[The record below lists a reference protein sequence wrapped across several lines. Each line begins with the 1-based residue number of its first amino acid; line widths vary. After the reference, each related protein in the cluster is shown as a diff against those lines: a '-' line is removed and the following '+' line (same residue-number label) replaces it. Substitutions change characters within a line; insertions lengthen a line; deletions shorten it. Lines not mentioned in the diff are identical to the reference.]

1 MSNLPK
7 YITIQNAADMTGL
20 SYYFLREMVLSNKIR
35 YIKSGAKYL
44 INVDSLNEYLE
55 SLEQEG

>member
-1 MSNLPK
+1 MSNLSK
-7 YITIQNAADMTGL
+7 YITIQKAADMTGL
-20 SYYFLREMVLSNKIR
+20 SYYFIREMVLSNKIR

-55 SLEQEG
+55 SLEQEQ